1 MKPLVSVDELRRLM
15 PRLSLMK
22 AVEYA
27 PMLSA
32 SMIEFSIVSK
42 KRRCAYLSQLAVE
55 SEQLNHWTENLNY
68 SAHRL
73 TQVWPKRFPSIAA
86 AAPYAMN
93 AEALANKVYGGRMG
107 NTKQGDGWKYRGRFP
122 IQATGGEMYRKLAN
136 ALGVY
141 ALRAD
146 PDLCLEDK
154 LIGFRASAWIFAVE
168 KACNQLADKLKMDGG
183 AHDRGVLTE
192 ICERVNG
199 GHTGL
204 SERLNYFRIA
214 KQVLRN
220 DDEGTPSPIAPPT
233 ARPAES
239 VHEEE
244 ENESNESAAQ
254 AGTSAI
260 VAQEHTGT
268 DLLGA
273 AVHSDKA
280 KRVGLSLGARVMK
293 HSSAG
298 LTFLYAFY
306 EANKIGFIL
315 VVLVLIAGVLWLL
328 YHNRKKFAPHV
339 LKWLK

>member
-1 MKPLVSVDELRRLM
+1 MKPLVSVDELRKLM

-27 PMLSA
+27 PLLSA
-32 SMIEFSIVSK
+32 SMIEFGIVSK
-42 KRRCAYLSQLAVE
+42 KHRCAYLSQLAVE

-93 AEALANKVYGGRMG
+93 PQGLAEMVYGKRMG

-168 KACNQLADKLKMDGG
+168 KGCNQLADKLRMDGG
-183 AHDRGVLTE
+183 AHDRSILTE
-192 ICERVNG
+192 ICERING

-214 KQVLRN
+214 KQVLHN
-220 DDEGTPSPIAPPT
+220 DDDSNSPIAPPT

-273 AVHSDKA
+273 AVNSDKA
-280 KRVGLSLGARVMK
+280 KGAALKLWPRLVK
-293 HSSAG
+293 HSSAA
-298 LTFLYAFY
+298 LTFVWAIF
-306 EANKIGFIL
+306 EANKVASIL
-315 VVLVLIAGVLWLL
+315 VLLVIVAGVLWLL
-328 YHNRKKFAPHV
+328 YHNRKKFAPHI

>member
-1 MKPLVSVDELRRLM
+1 MKPLVNVDELRRLM

-73 TQVWPKRFPSIAA
+73 TEVWPRRFPSIAA

-122 IQATGGEMYRKLAN
+122 IQATGGEMYRKLAR
-136 ALGVY
+136 
-141 ALRAD
+141 ALRVPGLITNPDSCLAD
-146 PDLCLEDK
+146 K
-154 LIGFRASAWIFAVE
+154 SIGFRASAWIFAVE
-168 KACNQLADKLKMDGG
+168 KGCNQLADKLKMDGG
-183 AHDRGVLTE
+183 AHDRDVLTE

-199 GHTGL
+199 GHNGL

-214 KQVLRN
+214 KQVLHN
-220 DDEGTPSPIAPPT
+220 DDDSNSPISPPT

-239 VHEEE
+239 VHEQEQDE
-244 ENESNESAAQ
+244 LNESAAQ
-254 AGTSAI
+254 ADTSAI

-273 AVHSDKA
+273 AVNSDKA
-280 KRVGLSLGARVMK
+280 KKVGLSLGARVMK

-328 YHNRKKFAPHV
+328 YHNRKKLAPHV
-339 LKWLK
+339 LKLLK